1 MDQPAAANE
10 TPLIETEIASV
21 LSAEEAKQLAASGKI
36 VFIDIRNPNEWM
48 QTGMPEG
55 AIGLTP
61 RDMSFVDELL
71 QIVEGNKD
79 HPIALICATGNRSS
93 QLQSFLADQGF
104 GTVSDV
110 NEGMHGN
117 RSAGPGW
124 ILRGLPT
131 VPYTG

>member
-1 MDQPAAANE
+1 MTNQAAPIGQLAP
-10 TPLIETEIASV
+10 TII
-21 LSAEEAKQLAASGKI
+21 SAGDAKQMSDEGKI
-36 VFIDIRNPNEWM
+36 VFLDIRNPNEWM
-48 QTGMPEG
+48 QTGIPEG

-61 RDMSFVDELL
+61 RDMSFIDELL

-93 QLQSFLADQGF
+93 QLQSFLVDQGF

-124 ILRGLPT
+124 ILRGLSV